1 MKSLLH
7 KPLTRSRPRGWG
19 ERAFTLTEIMVTMAI
34 LMVVLAGVLTSHLFG
49 LRMFEITKAKLGASD
64 QARMAIQRLIDE
76 IRSAKTVRIGN
87 GNLISFT
94 EIPDGSL
101 QQGTAIQICATT
113 NTNYFVRYFFDT
125 NDRSLKRATNGAYS
139 AMAVAQFITNTVIFT
154 SENFGGAILTENQNN
169 RVIGLTLQF
178 YQIRYPVIQIGPGNY
193 YDFYQLR
200 TKITRRVLE

>member
-1 MKSLLH
+1 
-7 KPLTRSRPRGWG
+7 
-19 ERAFTLTEIMVTMAI
+19 MVTMAI

-87 GNLISFT
+87 GDLSSFS

-113 NTNYFVRYFFDT
+113 NTNYFVRYFFDS
-125 NDRSLKRATNGAYS
+125 NDRSLKRATNGAYTV
-139 AMAVAQFITNTVIFT
+139 MAVAQFITNTVIFT
-154 SENFGGAILTENQNN
+154 SENFADHSHGEPEQSRHRLDPSILSDS
-169 RVIGLTLQF
+169 ISG
-178 YQIRYPVIQIGPGNY
+178 YPHRPW
-193 YDFYQLR
+193 QL
-200 TKITRRVLE
+200 L